1 MKKDKETGDVK
12 LDMGE
17 KKDGENIE
25 SNLKIEEKEEFQS
38 VNLFDTHRFLFTL
51 NYNNQIKEH
60 KVLFVNRD
68 NVETIIELEK
78 IDIGAS
84 PVSCKLYDKE
94 GNRYLVP
101 FVRIR
106 KIFLKDELVW
116 DNSDSD
122 LSNVKVIKGF
132 SRDGR

>member
-1 MKKDKETGDVK
+1 MKKEIGDWRRETGDK
-12 LDMGE
+12 EIE
-17 KKDGENIE
+17 KKNI
-25 SNLKIEEKEEFQS
+25 SNNNKDEEEFQS

-51 NYNNQIKEH
+51 NYNNNLKDH
-60 KVLFVNRD
+60 KVLFVNRE
-68 NVETIIELEK
+68 NEETIIELQK

-94 GNRYLVP
+94 GNRHLVP

-106 KIFLKDELVW
+106 KIFLKEELVW

-122 LSNVKVIKGF
+122 LSKVKVIKGF
-132 SRDGR
+132 KRK

>member
-1 MKKDKETGDVK
+1 MEKKET
-12 LDMGE
+12 E
-17 KKDGENIE
+17 KKEN
-25 SNLKIEEKEEFQS
+25 NLKEEIKENEEEFQS

-51 NYNNQIKEH
+51 NYNNNLKDH
-60 KVLFVNRD
+60 RVLFVNRE
-68 NVETIIELEK
+68 NVEMTISLEK

-84 PVSCKLYDKE
+84 PVSCKLYDNE

-106 KIFLKDELVW
+106 KIFLKEELVW

-122 LSNVKVIKGF
+122 LSNVKVIKGYK
-132 SRDGR
+132 RDNGQGNRE